1 MCSTISGPIPSW
13 IRHHCMAKRQCMQVI
28 ADNMLHPTL
37 DCLLSWSLLYNSMV
51 NKTAQ
56 CACLTTK
63 SLVAQCHAISA
74 GRADVIDKTT
84 RTAFGQRRA
93 RVRLKFSSGNGE
105 SPVKILFLCY
115 HRNLIEIHLR
125 VNNDSPNSNIPNKYR
140 NAQDKKKQLLL
151 KMTCQGHAS
160 KSGFSCPFRCN
171 DSSPNSRSL
180 RRFHPFF
187 EAVGCQSFHFGSSQ
201 RAQWNDFHVS
211 MFPTPIRGNGATT
224 IQQWKSKRGKH
235 VKKNVPEKFPAG
247 IWQPFDGGPL
257 NCNLIWRLRVQTCS
271 LQCWALFYEKG
282 IQVKLLCWSR
292 DID

>member
-1 MCSTISGPIPSW
+1 MPSY
-13 IRHHCMAKRQCMQVI
+13 QV
-28 ADNMLHPTL
+28 
-37 DCLLSWSLLYNSMV
+37 LSS
-51 NKTAQ
+51 
-56 CACLTTK
+56 ACLTTK

-93 RVRLKFSSGNGE
+93 RVRLKFSSGNYGE

-115 HRNLIEIHLR
+115 HGNLIEIHLR
-125 VNNDSPNSNIPNKYR
+125 VNTDSPNSNMT
-140 NAQDKKKQLLL
+140 KQIQKLL

-201 RAQWNDFHVS
+201 RAQ
-211 MFPTPIRGNGATT
+211 
-224 IQQWKSKRGKH
+224 
-235 VKKNVPEKFPAG
+235 
-247 IWQPFDGGPL
+247 
-257 NCNLIWRLRVQTCS
+257 
-271 LQCWALFYEKG
+271 
-282 IQVKLLCWSR
+282 
-292 DID
+292 

>member
-125 VNNDSPNSNIPNKYR
+125 VNDDSPNSNIPNKYR

-151 KMTCQGHAS
+151 KIVYLFNLFTHAFKTILAVYLRLLRIPKITLSTSFFSEFYDSSVSWLSCAIMAYSKLIGTCTVS
-160 KSGFSCPFRCN
+160 IRWPFRHIRRRDRSDLWTSAAKLWVMN
-171 DSSPNSRSL
+171 GDAILGQSRKVWVLSLLIFKRSL
-180 RRFHPFF
+180 FKFQKMVTYR
-187 EAVGCQSFHFGSSQ
+187 
-201 RAQWNDFHVS
+201 
-211 MFPTPIRGNGATT
+211 
-224 IQQWKSKRGKH
+224 
-235 VKKNVPEKFPAG
+235 KKTLKN
-247 IWQPFDGGPL
+247 
-257 NCNLIWRLRVQTCS
+257 T
-271 LQCWALFYEKG
+271 
-282 IQVKLLCWSR
+282 
-292 DID
+292 